1 MTHKLA
7 SFNIFETAHR
17 HPGMP
22 FQGAMLGAVPLDL
35 KVGFIIQSAI
45 FCRSTYIGATVLH
58 QKPKQSFFGY
68 LAFNTTSNLVC
79 LTPLYTKSACVAHIH
94 NCFDFFQSTLPEQ
107 SSSLW
112 HLLNKTVPCPEK
124 SVHAASALFT
134 ICLRSHWKNGIKLIS
149 GQLDL
154 SLLTQRLDILLYA
167 QLRRMLRWNWLKNPN
182 ERLQFKIQRSIGL
195 NIYKTRLFNH
205 NLVGCGQNKTFP
217 TCRGGWVVDS

>member
-1 MTHKLA
+1 LAGDDKPPTNQPYGQAGGKPCQNLHNTFKHLQGESVLQYSLLGRWPNPLEHLCMTHKLA

-134 ICLRSHWKNGIKLIS
+134 ICLRSH
-149 GQLDL
+149 
-154 SLLTQRLDILLYA
+154 
-167 QLRRMLRWNWLKNPN
+167 
-182 ERLQFKIQRSIGL
+182 
-195 NIYKTRLFNH
+195 
-205 NLVGCGQNKTFP
+205 
-217 TCRGGWVVDS
+217 